1 MSSGTP
7 PTLTPSQQETL
18 KRAKSAGEKQ
28 NYDYAISL
36 LSSLLK
42 EVPAFTEGRR
52 LLRANEI
59 LKAKNASSLA
69 RTLSNVKI
77 APLYMKGKTSLAK
90 NPQEALITAEE
101 ILAIDPISEQGNE
114 LLAEAA
120 AALGLLDVPVL
131 AYETLANAK
140 PNDTKTLKLL
150 ANAYL
155 ANNQL
160 EKAQETFQKVINL
173 NKTDGEA
180 IKGLKDC
187 SARIASA
194 SGGWEQDSDFRTS
207 LKDADEAR
215 QLEQASKVVKS
226 EEALDEQIASLY
238 NGPFQENP
246 QNIDVVKKIAALC
259 EQKKDFDAAIQW
271 FEYANGIANGADPV
285 IVKHI
290 STLKLKQL
298 DHQIFEAKK
307 QLASLEP
314 GPDKTAWEE
323 YLAGLEQSKAQLSL
337 ESARAAVEK
346 YPTDLTLRYELG
358 LALFQAGEYREA
370 VPELQQA
377 LRQPAVRHRA
387 LFYLGQCYAKNGL
400 PDLAIKQ
407 FQTAKSEMVAMDNLK
422 KDVIYTLGVTLES
435 VGKKDEALEEFKAIY
450 EVDYQYRDVATR
462 VESAYSSA

>member
-36 LSSLLK
+36 LTSLLK
-42 EVPAFTEGRR
+42 EVPTFTEGRR
-52 LLRANEI
+52 LLRANELI
-59 LKAKNASSLA
+59 KAKSTSSFA
-69 RTLSNVKI
+69 RSLSNVKI
-77 APLYMKGKTSLAK
+77 APLYVKGKTSLKK

-101 ILAIDPISEQGNE
+101 ILLIDPTSDQGNE

-120 AALGLLDVPVL
+120 LALGMTDVPVL
-131 AYETLANAK
+131 AYETVVNTK
-140 PNDTKTLKLL
+140 PNDIKSLKAL

-160 EKAQETFQKVINL
+160 EKAQETFQKVIAL

-194 SGGWEQDSDFRTS
+194 SGGWEQGDDFRTS

-226 EEALDEQIASLY
+226 DEAIDEQIANLY
-238 NGPFQENP
+238 NGEFQQNP
-246 QNIDVVKKIAALC
+246 QNLDVVKKIAALC
-259 EQKKDFDAAIQW
+259 EQKKDLDAAIQW
-271 FEYANGIANGADPV
+271 FEYAHGITNGADPV
-285 IVKHI
+285 IEKHI
-290 STLKLKQL
+290 TTLKQKQL

-307 QLASLEP
+307 QLSQVTTPE
-314 GPDKTAWEE
+314 DKTAWED
-323 YLAGLEQSKAQLSL
+323 YIASLEQTKARFSL
-337 ESARAAVEK
+337 DSARAAVER

-370 VPELQQA
+370 VPELQQS

-422 KDVIYTLGVTLES
+422 KDVIYTLGITLEAA
-435 VGKKDEALEEFKAIY
+435 GKKDEALEEFKSIY
-450 EVDYQYRDVATR
+450 EVDYQYKDVAQR
-462 VESAYSSA
+462 VESAYSST